1 MRTPTP
7 RGFTL
12 MEVVIAAV
20 ILVFLAAITV
30 PQVMDALDK
39 KRVEDTVDLLQ
50 ELHYGITNSRQTGFM
65 NVVRTGA
72 AVTNSST
79 VPGRLSHLTEP
90 IVAASSTNFHNS
102 CGPAATATYN
112 YNGTA
117 VTTWRVQS
125 PYYRGVVSSVD
136 GLASPI
142 GQIQNTLVRT
152 PNPPPSTTLPQFIQI
167 RINDVDPNDATALDV
182 RIDGVANTNAGTIR
196 ITNDGAVRTVNYLIP
211 VPQRC

>member
-1 MRTPTP
+1 MRPPAP

-12 MEVVIAAV
+12 IEVVIAAA

-39 KRVEDTVDLLQ
+39 KRVEDTVDLLS
-50 ELHYGITNSRQTGFM
+50 ELHFGITNSRQTGFM

-90 IVAASSTNFHNS
+90 IVAASSTNYHNS
-102 CGPAATATYN
+102 CGSAATATYS
-112 YNGTA
+112 YNATA
-117 VTTWRVQS
+117 VTTWTVQS

-152 PNPPPSTTLPQFIQI
+152 PSAPPTTNNPQFIQI
-167 RINDVDPNDATALDV
+167 RINNVDPNDATALDI
-182 RIDGVANTNAGTIR
+182 RIDGVSNTTAGTIR
-196 ITNDGAVRTVNYLIP
+196 ITNNGAVRTVNYLIP